1 MIQAEA
7 TASEKTLRLVWEHKE
22 GLWGWGEWC
31 EGRGWQAVM
40 SEVLGFLDQG
50 KECILFYLQWEVIA
64 AFEGVSPSRC
74 LIMKE
79 KRSGATAQGRD
90 MNA

>member
-1 MIQAEA
+1 M
-7 TASEKTLRLVWEHKE
+7 
-22 GLWGWGEWC
+22 
-31 EGRGWQAVM
+31 M

-50 KECILFYLQWEVIA
+50 KECILFYSQWEVIA
-64 AFEGVSPSRC
+64 AFEGVSPPSRC
-74 LIMKE
+74 LIMEE

>member
-1 MIQAEA
+1 M
-7 TASEKTLRLVWEHKE
+7 
-22 GLWGWGEWC
+22 
-31 EGRGWQAVM
+31 M

-64 AFEGVSPSRC
+64 AFAGVSPSRC